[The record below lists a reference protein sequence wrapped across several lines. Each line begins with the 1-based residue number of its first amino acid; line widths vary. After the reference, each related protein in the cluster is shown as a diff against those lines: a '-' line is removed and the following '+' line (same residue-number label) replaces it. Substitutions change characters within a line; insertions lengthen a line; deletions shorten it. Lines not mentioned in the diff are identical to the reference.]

1 MSTMSYGS
9 DKYKEQAVVTMTQG
23 ELLVRLYDETLNR
36 LARAEVALKVEKY
49 DVFEESINRVVAI
62 VNYLMSTL
70 DGAYDISG
78 NLMLLYEYF
87 GYMLARIKIGRNVS
101 LIDELKP
108 MLEELR
114 DAFKTAS
121 MTVEEAAL

>member
-1 MSTMSYGS
+1 MNTMSYGS

-36 LARAEVALKVEKY
+36 LTRAEVALKVEKY

-62 VNYLMSTL
+62 INYLMSTL

-78 NLMLLYEYF
+78 NLMQLYEYF
-87 GYMLARIKIGRNVS
+87 GYLLARIKIGRNAA
-101 LIDELKP
+101 LIAELRP
-108 MLEELR
+108 MLEDLR

-121 MTVEEAAL
+121 MTVEDK